1 MAREYL
7 KKLRCEKH
15 MTLQEAA
22 DGLDISKQYYHMIE
36 TGERQRKMDLT
47 LVSKLSALFGVP
59 MGEIIR
65 CESELAE
72 AME

>member
-7 KKLRCEKH
+7 KKLRCDKQ

-47 LVSKLSALFGVP
+47 LVSKLSALFGVSID
-59 MGEIIR
+59 EIIR
-65 CESELAE
+65 YESELQTTNE
-72 AME
+72 

>member
-7 KKLRCEKH
+7 KKLRCDKQ

-36 TGERQRKMDLT
+36 TGERQRNMDLT
-47 LVSKLSALFGVP
+47 LVSKLSALFGVSID
-59 MGEIIR
+59 EIIR
-65 CESELAE
+65 YESELQTTNE
-72 AME
+72 